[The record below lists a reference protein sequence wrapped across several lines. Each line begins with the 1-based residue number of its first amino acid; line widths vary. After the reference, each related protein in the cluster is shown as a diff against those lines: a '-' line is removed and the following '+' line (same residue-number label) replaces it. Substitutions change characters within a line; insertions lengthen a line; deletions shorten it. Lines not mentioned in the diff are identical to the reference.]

1 MKYKKAIT
9 ALALAALLLAGCA
22 APQAVQA
29 PAPQQKAKA
38 AETQSGVT
46 FTDAMGYPVTVQ
58 SWNRVVSLYGSFAEA
73 WTLAGGTLT
82 ATTEDAIKERGL
94 DLGNR
99 HCRDRH
105 QSGPQHR
112 GNSGPEPG
120 LCDFEC
126 RGQ

>member
-29 PAPQQKAKA
+29 PAPQQTAKA

-73 WTLAGGTLT
+73 WTLAGGPAGAFLP
-82 ATTEDAIKERGL
+82 IFVPG
-94 DLGNR
+94 GNV
-99 HCRDRH
+99 H
-105 QSGPQHR
+105 GVVTI
-112 GNSGPEPG
+112 PG
-120 LCDFEC
+120 QFPAM
-126 RGQ
+126 